1 MIIDIGLVGFLLFVL
16 LAWGLVLVFYIGVTL
31 FRNKVL
37 AWDESWRKQ
46 WEEQSGRRI
55 EQYKAELDASLGK
68 WRLVSWLVI
77 LSILLMV
84 AAALVIFYLG
94 HEQGRLAKTQT
105 LHLLWLVI
113 LFALAVPMPALVC
126 INMGVNVLRR
136 MILKVEDFIYVDLRR
151 EYDEKVRQLTE
162 LNEQR
167 RVDYERWKTSKR
179 AEIARKKAMTRDRSE
194 GRKKHRE
201 LEVRMREEEQR
212 KKRMAMEADLER
224 EEILKKVEG

>member
-1 MIIDIGLVGFLLFVL
+1 MAIDIGLVGFLLFVL
-16 LAWGLVLVFYIGVTL
+16 LAWALVLAFYVGVTL

-46 WEEQSGRRI
+46 WEEQSGQRI

-77 LSILLMV
+77 LGILLMV

-94 HEQGRLAKTQT
+94 HEQGKLAKAQT
-105 LHLLWLVI
+105 MHLLWLVV
-113 LFALAVPMPALVC
+113 LFTLAVPMPALVC
-126 INMGVNVLRR
+126 VNMAVNVLRR
-136 MILKVEDFIYVDLRR
+136 MILKVEDFIYADLRR
-151 EYDEKVRQLTE
+151 EYDEKVRHMTE

-167 RVDYERWKTSKR
+167 RVEYERWRTSKR
-179 AEIARKKAMTRDRSE
+179 AEIARKRAMIRERSE
-194 GRKKHRE
+194 ARKKTRE
-201 LEVRMREEEQR
+201 TEQRLKEEEQR
-212 KKRMAMEADLER
+212 KKRMAVEADMER

>member
-37 AWDESWRKQ
+37 AWDESWREQ

-55 EQYKAELDASLGK
+55 EQYKSELDASLSK

-77 LSILLMV
+77 LGILLMV
-84 AAALVIFYLG
+84 AAALGIFYLG
-94 HEQGRLAKTQT
+94 HEQGKLANVQT
-105 LHLLWLVI
+105 MHLLWLVI
-113 LFALAVPMPALVC
+113 LFTLAVPMPALVC
-126 INMGVNVLRR
+126 VNMAVNVLRR

-151 EYDEKVRQLTE
+151 EYDEKVKQMTE

-167 RVDYERWKTSKR
+167 RVEYERWKTSKR
-179 AEIARKKAMTRDRSE
+179 AEIARKRSMKRE
-194 GRKKHRE
+194 SSETRKKNVE
-201 LEVRMREEEQR
+201 LEHRLKDEEQR